1 MVEMIRV
8 KAKRCNDWSE
18 WIYGLWLRP
27 GVVRTFESLDAIDVN
42 VTERT
47 VCMDTGL
54 KCGGDAVYE
63 NDWLAVEDND
73 GEIHK
78 FLVAMG
84 ETEFR
89 AFEDEDISFSLE
101 RVLLSKKCK
110 IVGNL
115 YD

>member
-1 MVEMIRV
+1 MDRV
-8 KAKRCNDWSE
+8 KAKLRGDWSV
-18 WIYGLWLRP
+18 WIYGLWLHP
-27 GVVRTFESLDAIDVN
+27 GVVRTVDGIDVD

-54 KCGGDAVYE
+54 RCNGANVYE

-73 GEIHK
+73 GDVHK
-78 FLVAMG
+78 FLVALG
-84 ETEFR
+84 EKEYR
-89 AFEDEDISFSLE
+89 AYEDEDVSYSLKG
-101 RVLLSKKCK
+101 VLAAEDCK